1 MLVAAVL
8 GRQSRGIAVGLRP
21 VNSTLETLDDNKV
34 KLSVTIDAA
43 EFEPKLDAA
52 YKAISKE
59 VRMPGFR
66 PGKVPRKLIEQQYG
80 PEMAREEALRQA
92 LPEFYSKAVYDNDVD
107 VIAAPEIDITGGQSE
122 GDISFDAVVEVRPSI
137 TVSGYDSIRVEIPS
151 PMVTDQDLEER
162 VDAIRGQHAELGA
175 VDRAAADG
183 DHVTIDI
190 AGTID
195 GEAVPGLTAED
206 YDYVVGSGAVVAEI
220 DENLRGAKAGDE
232 LTFTA
237 DHPDESQDDQID
249 FAITVKEVQESV
261 LPEAN
266 DDFAKEASE
275 FETMNEL
282 RDDLSHRLEDV
293 KRSQAIQALDEK
305 TGEALAALV
314 TDDISEALLEDEME
328 NRAQDMGMRLQAQG
342 IQLEQYLQITGTS
355 PEMFR
360 EQLRE
365 QAEVS
370 ARVDLVLRAI
380 ADAENIEVS
389 NDELDEELRVLAT
402 QLDQPLETIREQL
415 DSAGRLKA
423 IRSDMRIRAALQWVT
438 ERAEIVDEN
447 GNAVDRDLLEHD
459 HDHDHDH
466 ADHGS
471 EEE

>member
-1 MLVAAVL
+1 
-8 GRQSRGIAVGLRP
+8 

-34 KLSVTIDAA
+34 KLSVTIEES
-43 EFEPKLDAA
+43 EFEPSVDEA
-52 YKAISKE
+52 YKVIAKE

-66 PGKVPRKLIEQQYG
+66 PGKVPRKLLEKQFG
-80 PEMAREEALRQA
+80 PEMAREEALRTS
-92 LPEFYSKAVYDNDVD
+92 LPEFYSKAVYENDVD
-107 VIAAPEIDITGGQSE
+107 VIAPPEIDITGGQAE
-122 GDISFDAVVEVRPSI
+122 GDISFDAVVEVRPSV
-137 TVSGYDSIRVEIPS
+137 TVSGHDGLRVEIPS
-151 PMVTDQDLEER
+151 PHVTDDDLQER
-162 VDAIRGQHAELGA
+162 LDSIRGQHAELEA
-175 VDRAAADG
+175 VERAAADD
-183 DHVTIDI
+183 DHVMIDI

-195 GEAVPGLTAED
+195 GEPVPGLTAED

-220 DENLRGAKAGDE
+220 DDNLRGAKAGDE
-232 LTFTA
+232 LEFSA
-237 DHPDESQDDQID
+237 DHPDESQDDKID
-249 FAITVKEVQESV
+249 FVLKVKEVQEQV

-275 FETMNEL
+275 FETIDEL

-293 KRSQAIQALDEK
+293 KRSQAVQALDEK

-314 TDDISEALLEDEME
+314 TDEISEALVEDEME
-328 NRAQDMGMRLQAQG
+328 NRGQDMAMRLQAQG
-342 IQLEQYLQITGTS
+342 IQLEQYLQITGTT

-370 ARVDLVLRAI
+370 ARVDLALRSI
-380 ADAENIEVS
+380 ADSEDIDVTDEEV
-389 NDELDEELRVLAT
+389 DEELRVLAT
-402 QLDQPLETIREQL
+402 QLDQTLETIREQL
-415 DSAGRLKA
+415 ETAGRLKA
-423 IRSDMRIRAALQWVT
+423 IRSDMRIRAAMQWVT

-459 HDHDHDH
+459 HEHDH

>member
-1 MLVAAVL
+1 M
-8 GRQSRGIAVGLRP
+8 
-21 VNSTLETLDDNKV
+21 NSTFETLEDNKV

-52 YKAISKE
+52 YKSISKE

-66 PGKVPRKLIEQQYG
+66 AGKVPRKLIEQQYG

-92 LPEFYSKAVYDNDVD
+92 LPEFYSKAVYENDVD
-107 VIAAPEIDITGGQSE
+107 VIAPPEIDITGGQSE
-122 GDISFDAVVEVRPSI
+122 GDITFDAVVEIRP
-137 TVSGYDSIRVEIPS
+137 TVTVTGHEGLKVEIPS

-162 VDAIRGQHAELGA
+162 VDSIRSQHAELKA
-175 VDRAAADG
+175 VERAAADT

-195 GEAVPGLTAED
+195 DEPVPGLTAED

-232 LTFTA
+232 LTFSA
-237 DHPDESQDDQID
+237 DHPDESQDDRID
-249 FAITVKEVQESV
+249 FALTVKEVQESV

-266 DDFAKEASE
+266 DEFAKEASE

-293 KRSQAIQALDEK
+293 KRSQAAQALDEK

-314 TDDISEALLEDEME
+314 TDDISEALLEDEIE

-342 IQLEQYLQITGTS
+342 IQLEQYLQITGTT

-365 QAEVS
+365 QAEIS
-370 ARVDLVLRAI
+370 ARVDLALRSI
-380 ADAENIEVS
+380 ADSENIEVS
-389 NDELDEELRVLAT
+389 DDELDEELRVLAT

-415 DSAGRLKA
+415 DAAGRLKA

-459 HDHDHDH
+459 EHEHDH